1 MKERKHRALILL
13 LCFLICVSAVLLI
26 MHLVT
31 RSAMETV
38 ISEYTAHWDA
48 AFSDIFD
55 QPDCIE
61 YGLTDIR
68 YEIEDCVPTHSV
80 SGKWYVLTLRIDC
93 TSDMDLDNTEK
104 SLLAYEVMDQIPEEF
119 RTSKGHRVSVR
130 NKDSGSPYAASM
142 MVYICV
148 NDQLIRSPEA
158 LKSGNA
164 SAGDVICP
172 KCGTG
177 WRAGSVAAKYVK
189 ENGICSV
196 CN

>member
-1 MKERKHRALILL
+1 MKDRKHKALILILCLL
-13 LCFLICVSAVLLI
+13 LCLSAVLLTI
-26 MHLVT
+26 HLLT
-31 RSAMETV
+31 RSAIKTV
-38 ISEYTAHWDA
+38 QAEYYEHWDD
-48 AFSDIFD
+48 AFSDIYA

-68 YEIEDCVPTHSV
+68 YQIEDCVPTRSV

-93 TSDMDLDNTEK
+93 ISEMDLDETEK

-119 RTSKGHRVSVR
+119 RTSKGHRVSIR
-130 NKDSGSPYAASM
+130 NKDASSPYASSLMA
-142 MVYICV
+142 YLYV

-158 LKSGNA
+158 LKAGN
-164 SAGDVICP
+164 SSTGDVICP

-189 ENGICSV
+189 QNGVCSV